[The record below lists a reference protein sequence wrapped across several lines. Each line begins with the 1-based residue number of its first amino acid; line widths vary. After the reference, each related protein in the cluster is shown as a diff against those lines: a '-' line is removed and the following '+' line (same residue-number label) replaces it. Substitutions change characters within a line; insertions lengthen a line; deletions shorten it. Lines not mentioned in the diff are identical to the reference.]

1 MRKLVLFMGAA
12 MLALLVYLLAWPVPV
27 EPVAWQAPAP
37 PGYAG
42 VHAQNDRLADLRLV
56 SIAPEIGPEH
66 IEFGPDGQLYTGTL
80 SGAVLRM
87 NAEGGAPEVVARTEG
102 RPLGLDF
109 DAGGQLVI
117 ADALHG
123 LLAVDA
129 SGQVRVLTDSVDG
142 TPILYAD
149 AVQVAADG
157 RILFTDATQRISPRT
172 LGTFD
177 AALFDI
183 LEHSCT
189 GRVLEFDPVAAT
201 TRVVARGL
209 CFPNGIALS
218 ADEQSLLV
226 AETGTY
232 RVLKIARASEGI
244 DAGAA
249 LRANAAGVTVLLD
262 NLPGFPDNLTRGEDG
277 RYWTGFTK
285 PRSAAID
292 AMSGRPWLRALT
304 LRLPRVLWPVPPVY
318 GHVIAFDEDG
328 RVLLD
333 LQDPTG
339 KLPETSGATEQGGR
353 LYLQSLHAP
362 ALGVLPL
369 SVAPAAEGQVSP
381 VSSGRE

>member
-1 MRKLVLFMGAA
+1 MRKLLLLLGAA
-12 MLALLVYLLAWPVPV
+12 MLALVGYLLAWPVPV
-27 EPVAWQAPAP
+27 EPAAWEAPTP
-37 PGYAG
+37 PGYIG
-42 VHAQNDRLADLRLV
+42 VHAPNERLAGLRLV

-66 IEFGPDGQLYTGTL
+66 IEFGPDGLLYTGTL

-87 NAEGGAPEVVARTEG
+87 NADGSAPAVVAHTEG

-117 ADALHG
+117 ADALRG

-129 SGQVRVLTDSVDG
+129 AGQVRVLTDGVDG

-189 GRVLEFDPVAAT
+189 GRVLEFDPVAT
-201 TRVVARGL
+201 STRVVARGL

-232 RVLKIARASEGI
+232 RVLKIAWASEAI
-244 DAGAA
+244 DVGAA

-285 PRSAAID
+285 PRSPAID

-318 GHVIAFDEDG
+318 GHVLAFDEDG

-333 LQDPTG
+333 LQDPAG
-339 KLPETSGATEQGGR
+339 RLPETSGATEHDGN
-353 LYLQSLHAP
+353 LYVQSLHAP
-362 ALGVLPL
+362 ALGRLPL
-369 SVAPAAEGQVSP
+369 SLASAPPRSP
-381 VSSGRE
+381 